1 MRWSIDD
8 VVEFV
13 ESIDICKEYA
23 EVSYLMNSYRWLP
36 LYPPSESEFDIEGA
50 TKIEMAT
57 DPLFTLESMSK
68 RLEQKCNFP

>member
-23 EVSYLMNSYRWLP
+23 EVSYLMNGYRWLP
-36 LYPPSESEFDIEGA
+36 LYPPSESEFDIEGG
-50 TKIEMAT
+50 
-57 DPLFTLESMSK
+57 
-68 RLEQKCNFP
+68 